1 MSLPLVKGEL
11 QHSVA
16 CRKAQNKLRNS
27 RETATVQGLLHN
39 YQLFNPFPCFCSR
52 DSIWPRTEYLPT
64 SPPTSQVPPPPTET
78 HGHFTRYQQMG
89 CSTDPSLGV
98 LAGLQS
104 RPRLDRHQ
112 LRASWGGVPP
122 PLWEAQSQSPA
133 KHLQTSPQS
142 TSELWQSYVPG
153 GQSPTSWS
161 INLTQGFGG
170 KSILFILKCLS
181 YGHGMNW
188 NTIFTKKQKHKILYW
203 RQTLLDLQPPKL
215 QTFVFALLY
224 CRRLWGKNLRNN
236 KRPGERWPGMDQR
249 RGQKSLL
256 ARHND

>member
-27 RETATVQGLLHN
+27 RETATVQSLLHN

-64 SPPTSQVPPPPTET
+64 SPPTSQAPPSPTET

-112 LRASWGGVPP
+112 LRASWGGC
-122 PLWEAQSQSPA
+122 PLPSGRPSHRAQ
-133 KHLQTSPQS
+133 L
-142 TSELWQSYVPG
+142 
-153 GQSPTSWS
+153 S
-161 INLTQGFGG
+161 ISKQAPRAPV
-170 KSILFILKCLS
+170 S
-181 YGHGMNW
+181 YGKAMS
-188 NTIFTKKQKHKILYW
+188 
-203 RQTLLDLQPPKL
+203 
-215 QTFVFALLY
+215 
-224 CRRLWGKNLRNN
+224 
-236 KRPGERWPGMDQR
+236 PGDRAQLPGA
-249 RGQKSLL
+249 ST
-256 ARHND
+256 

>member
-1 MSLPLVKGEL
+1 MSPVG
-11 QHSVA
+11 
-16 CRKAQNKLRNS
+16 KLRIS
-27 RETATVQGLLHN
+27 SETAERQRLCGACCIITN
-39 YQLFNPFPCFCSR
+39 YSIHSPASAPETASGPGQNTSRQALQQAKFPH
-52 DSIWPRTEYLPT
+52 L
-64 SPPTSQVPPPPTET
+64 
-78 HGHFTRYQQMG
+78 QQKPMG
-89 CSTDPSLGV
+89 TSLGTSKWGAAQTPPWGSWQGYR
-98 LAGLQS
+98 AGHGLTGTS
-104 RPRLDRHQ
+104 CVRR
-112 LRASWGGVPP
+112 GGGAPS
-122 PLWEAQSQSPA
+122 PLGGQSQSPA

-224 CRRLWGKNLRNN
+224 CQRLWGKNLRNN

>member
-1 MSLPLVKGEL
+1 
-11 QHSVA
+11 
-16 CRKAQNKLRNS
+16 
-27 RETATVQGLLHN
+27 
-39 YQLFNPFPCFCSR
+39 
-52 DSIWPRTEYLPT
+52 
-64 SPPTSQVPPPPTET
+64 
-78 HGHFTRYQQMG
+78 MG

-112 LRASWGGVPP
+112 LRASWGGC
-122 PLWEAQSQSPA
+122 PLPSGRPSHRAQLSISKQAPRA
-133 KHLQTSPQS
+133 PV
-142 TSELWQSYVPG
+142 SELWQRYVPG